1 MGFDGPRTASSPS
14 SATFWI
20 SDILDH
26 YCHHI
31 TLEGNSASYYG
42 TRYGTR
48 RYCTVI
54 YFSLHHITVQGDI
67 TSCYGIRKCSII
79 LRYREIYYG
88 TRRYYIMLRY
98 SGKIT
103 LQGYS
108 AGQQALLFGMG
119 CSGCSAAQRRSAKAP
134 KHRSTKAQRSVVS
147 TSDMFNCPSS
157 GLSCCPLIL
166 GSSGPDGL
174 SSLTRLGQGGGG
186 WGVVDGPRMASERR
200 TGPFRP
206 PNPIA

>member
-1 MGFDGPRTASSPS
+1 MVLFLWAPNGVLGIF
-14 SATFWI
+14 
-20 SDILDH
+20 SDILDQRH
-26 YCHHI
+26 FGSY
-31 TLEGNSASYYG
+31 LSSYYARRKQRLILWY
-42 TRYGTR
+42 TKKYYGTR

-79 LRYREIYYG
+79 LRYKEIYYG
-88 TRRYYIMLRY
+88 TRRYCIMLRY

-147 TSDMFNCPSS
+147 RSDK
-157 GLSCCPLIL
+157 
-166 GSSGPDGL
+166 
-174 SSLTRLGQGGGG
+174 TA
-186 WGVVDGPRMASERR
+186 PRQVCLAA
-200 TGPFRP
+200 P
-206 PNPIA
+206 

>member
-1 MGFDGPRTASSPS
+1 LLTSPSPSRRRASADGISGLLRRAGRVPGEPGPAGSWGGGVMGFDGPRTASSPS

-79 LRYREIYYG
+79 LRYKEIYYG

-147 TSDMFNCPSS
+147 RSDK
-157 GLSCCPLIL
+157 
-166 GSSGPDGL
+166 
-174 SSLTRLGQGGGG
+174 TA
-186 WGVVDGPRMASERR
+186 PRQVCLAA
-200 TGPFRP
+200 P
-206 PNPIA
+206 